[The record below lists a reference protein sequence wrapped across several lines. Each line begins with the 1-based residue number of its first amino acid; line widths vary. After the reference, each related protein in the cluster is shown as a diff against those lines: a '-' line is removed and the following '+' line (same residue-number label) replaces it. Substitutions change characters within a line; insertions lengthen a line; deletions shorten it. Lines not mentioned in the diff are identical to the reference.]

1 LQRPGLL
8 KKVISLSRSDT
19 VSPVGPTAFHRYFL
33 AGYMKTSDS
42 SRSTNRTGSAR
53 REFLAGTWLAA
64 LGVTSV
70 LTGGVASLAPATA
83 SAAPSEGPREEMEDF
98 TYDLEKGTKG
108 WTGPGGS
115 AKEATVAE
123 FPLSQSIAGV
133 SMRLDVGG
141 FRELHWH
148 AIAAE
153 WAYMLEGRV
162 RNPAQLVAEHFGLTQ
177 EQTAMLPTH
186 QLGIISKNG

>member
-1 LQRPGLL
+1 
-8 KKVISLSRSDT
+8 
-19 VSPVGPTAFHRYFL
+19 
-33 AGYMKTSDS
+33 MKTSDS
-42 SRSTNRTGSAR
+42 SRSADRTGSTR
-53 REFLAGTWLAA
+53 REFLAGTSLAA

-70 LTGGVASLAPATA
+70 LTRGAASLAAATA
-83 SAAPSEGPREEMEDF
+83 SAAPSEGPSEELQDF
-98 TYDLEKGTKG
+98 IYDLEKGTKG

-153 WAYMLEGRV
+153 WAYVLEGRV
-162 RNPAQLVAEHFGLTQ
+162 RTTVISPDGRTETDDSIPEISGIFLKGMDMPYSVWEINRVTSSSDATTVTFRNLELSV
-177 EQTAMLPTH
+177 LPI
-186 QLGIISKNG
+186 G

>member
-1 LQRPGLL
+1 
-8 KKVISLSRSDT
+8 
-19 VSPVGPTAFHRYFL
+19 
-33 AGYMKTSDS
+33 MKTSDS
-42 SRSTNRTGSAR
+42 SRSANRTGSTR
-53 REFLAGTWLAA
+53 REFLAGTSLAA

-83 SAAPSEGPREEMEDF
+83 SAAPSEGPPEELQDF
-98 TYDLEKGTKG
+98 TYDLEIGTKG

-148 AIAAE
+148 AIAAQHTPYPTQNCNIAPLPE
-153 WAYMLEGRV
+153 PET
-162 RNPAQLVAEHFGLTQ
+162 RNSELR
-177 EQTAMLPTH
+177 TAPPTKAHLLLPRQPSH
-186 QLGIISKNG
+186 NPGSSVQ